1 MRVRAAEERREL
13 EQRIRTQVEVEVEED
28 RGPDSR
34 SNSIRGQGGGQGG
47 GQERGEGEGEG
58 GGRPSSR
65 GGESKMGDR
74 VRVRSGP
81 VDCDA
86 DFNLLAERDKRIQ
99 SEIRQLQLETVS
111 QLLFDVIF

>member
-34 SNSIRGQGGGQGG
+34 SDSIRGQGRGQGGGQ
-47 GQERGEGEGEG
+47 RGEGEG

-65 GGESKMGDR
+65 GGESKMGD
-74 VRVRSGP
+74 RVRSGP

-111 QLLFDVIF
+111 QFLFDVIF